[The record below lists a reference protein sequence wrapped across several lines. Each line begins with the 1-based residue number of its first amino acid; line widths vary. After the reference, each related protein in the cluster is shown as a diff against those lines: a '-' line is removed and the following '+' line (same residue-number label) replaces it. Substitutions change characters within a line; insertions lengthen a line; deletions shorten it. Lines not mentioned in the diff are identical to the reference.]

1 MKLRHANYNEIPARS
16 TCHASREKAVLD
28 SIAFR
33 KHDTQRLFL
42 SCAKKSFSNLHVVD
56 MPLNEPT
63 IWFSFY
69 HAVLRDLS
77 DSRETKNILG
87 PKINPPNFQ
96 ALISPSPEIFPCRF
110 YMIWYAKKWKV
121 NVCGWFI
128 HGTICWIL
136 LFLIWQSELCG
147 QHCTRAVLP
156 QSDCFEY
163 PLKLVLK

>member
-1 MKLRHANYNEIPARS
+1 MYLVALFDFIPTMKLRHENYNEIPARS
-16 TCHASREKAVLD
+16 TCHVKRPFLD

-77 DSRETKNILG
+77 DSRRNQKYLRTEN
-87 PKINPPNFQ
+87 
-96 ALISPSPEIFPCRF
+96 
-110 YMIWYAKKWKV
+110 
-121 NVCGWFI
+121 
-128 HGTICWIL
+128 
-136 LFLIWQSELCG
+136 
-147 QHCTRAVLP
+147 
-156 QSDCFEY
+156 
-163 PLKLVLK
+163 

>member
-1 MKLRHANYNEIPARS
+1 MQTTTKFPLARHVTRHVKRPF
-16 TCHASREKAVLD
+16 LD

-77 DSRETKNILG
+77 DSRRNQKYLRTEN
-87 PKINPPNFQ
+87 
-96 ALISPSPEIFPCRF
+96 
-110 YMIWYAKKWKV
+110 
-121 NVCGWFI
+121 
-128 HGTICWIL
+128 
-136 LFLIWQSELCG
+136 
-147 QHCTRAVLP
+147 
-156 QSDCFEY
+156 
-163 PLKLVLK
+163 

>member
-1 MKLRHANYNEIPARS
+1 MNRQSGFLFTMQFYDTCRIP
-16 TCHASREKAVLD
+16 D
-28 SIAFR
+28 
-33 KHDTQRLFL
+33 
-42 SCAKKSFSNLHVVD
+42 
-56 MPLNEPT
+56 
-63 IWFSFY
+63 
-69 HAVLRDLS
+69 
-77 DSRETKNILG
+77 ETKNILG

-136 LFLIWQSELCG
+136 LFIIWQSELCG

-163 PLKLVLK
+163 PLKLVPKMSIDIYIFQSFLSVKKSRDEKLKRNPFIISVPL